1 MVRYACEMI
10 IRVAGC
16 YRGGAMFTK
25 IFTALKQGQLP
36 DLKLLQRHF
45 DLAMTKKLGVVKLPP
60 AFWMQ
65 DSKINPRA
73 DHLLQAAL
81 LLGDRERCDLA
92 VSVLAVEQ
100 QEQQAEQSLHQVVG
114 QIASDLSKML
124 PPAEQGQIA
133 SLVESLAA

>member
-1 MVRYACEMI
+1 
-10 IRVAGC
+10 
-16 YRGGAMFTK
+16 MFTQ
-25 IFTALKQGQLP
+25 IFAALEQGEAP
-36 DLKLLQRHF
+36 DFELLRRHF

-92 VSVLAVEQ
+92 VSVLAVET
-100 QEQQAEQSLHQVVG
+100 AEQKTDQTLK
-114 QIASDLSKML
+114 QIV
-124 PPAEQGQIA
+124 QGII
-133 SLVESLAA
+133 ESLSAVVPPDRKEQVSILSNTLLQELFC